1 MADVW
6 VLHRTPAPATDMSA
20 ASSVLVR
27 ADTISLLRA
36 NEYSVKAGQHGATTV
51 VLADSVEGADVLPL
65 DFHIE
70 LVAAVA
76 RARRAARDGDQDQ
89 VVVAEPGRTGG
100 WEWNV
105 QPLAELS

>member
-6 VLHRTPAPATDMSA
+6 VLHRTPAPATDTSA

-51 VLADSVEGADVLPL
+51 VLADSVDGNDALPL

-70 LVAAVA
+70 LVAAVT
-76 RARRAARDGDQDQ
+76 RARRAARNGDEDQ
-89 VVVAEPGRTGG
+89 VVIAELSRTGG

-105 QPLAELS
+105 HPLAELR